1 MSRKKLAMAEVVEQ
15 DNEEVPADM
24 QTPQEAAAAAARVT
38 PESDPDSDV
47 SEVSNGADEAN
58 EQTEEEELSA
68 AEKLEQEMSNQP
80 EAAKLRRKYI
90 NAVAKCGSDRGAGG
104 KALVTFAKTVVEG
117 AEIPVLKPQD
127 AKALYE
133 AFKRGA
139 EKAGVLPEAPGI
151 VPDADIA
158 TGEASTKDAKNK
170 SFDVQVSKLRAFI
183 KFGNEYRNAD
193 VPASEIIAA
202 GIRVHLGMMAD
213 KVENI
218 KYKSTYTALQKLA
231 TEQMKDSHAG
241 VAMTDDEIY
250 DLFMGNEPKTK
261 TGLDLVKAALDLCS
275 KALKGKAETDNTPGR
290 EAVSSAN
297 LEEAV
302 DALRRTINELDPSG
316 KTLADI
322 DAKAK
327 KAAEKNAVAEFKAA
341 LKTPRFVPDYRL
353 ITHQ

>member
-15 DNEEVPADM
+15 DEEVPADM
-24 QTPQEAAAAAARVT
+24 QTPQEAAAARKVT
-38 PESDPDSDV
+38 LESDPESDTQV
-47 SEVSNGADEAN
+47 SGDDDNGVVVETN
-58 EQTEEEELSA
+58 NEEEELSA

-193 VPASEIIAA
+193 TPASEIIAA

-231 TEQMKDSHAG
+231 TEQMKDEHAG
-241 VAMTDDEIY
+241 VAMTDEEIY
-250 DLFMGNEPKTK
+250 DLFLGNEPKQK

-275 KALKGKAETDNTPGR
+275 KALKGKVETDNTPGR

-341 LKTPRFVPDYRL
+341 LTTPRFVPDYRL